1 MQIYCVLILL
11 IHLRQIDFET
21 RPKSKYVQC
30 VERLG
35 STIFAMVLIV
45 QFSIKKKTLLVCR
58 IHKHYENGDCLT
70 IAPGFVAKPNVSP
83 FNDDAYTSNIDVHLQ
98 SYKSKAFAD
107 Y

>member
-1 MQIYCVLILL
+1 MCRKAWVYHLCNGSNCPIL
-11 IHLRQIDFET
+11 H
-21 RPKSKYVQC
+21 
-30 VERLG
+30 
-35 STIFAMVLIV
+35 
-45 QFSIKKKTLLVCR
+45 KKKTLLVWR

-70 IAPGFVAKPNVSP
+70 IAPGFVVKPDVSP